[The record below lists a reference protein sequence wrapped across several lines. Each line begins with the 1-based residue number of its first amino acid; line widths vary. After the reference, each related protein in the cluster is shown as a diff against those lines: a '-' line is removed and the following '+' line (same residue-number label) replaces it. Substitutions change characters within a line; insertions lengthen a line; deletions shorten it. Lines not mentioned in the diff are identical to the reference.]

1 MFGHLRSR
9 HEERPEQLDRTWL
22 RNAEAAMGRTCL
34 EARSLVWTLVA
45 RNKHNLFS
53 NPTFRFSVVTLVL
66 RWTKHEGGQPNQPQA
81 ATRVQAVQRHPRAFV
96 SLQKGPSG
104 PSVLL
109 QIRGS
114 ETVLIVLV
122 SSGDFPE
129 GLFWAMLPPQP
140 SVSKHDMIAPGSST

>member
-1 MFGHLRSR
+1 
-9 HEERPEQLDRTWL
+9 
-22 RNAEAAMGRTCL
+22 MGRTCL

-96 SLQKGPSG
+96 SLQKGPS
-104 PSVLL
+104 SVNET
-109 QIRGS
+109 QEPRGTQAARVYS
-114 ETVLIVLV
+114 CKLE
-122 SSGDFPE
+122 DRKPY
-129 GLFWAMLPPQP
+129 
-140 SVSKHDMIAPGSST
+140 